1 MMSKTKTG
9 MYLCM
14 KRYKL
19 RVVDLLQLRY
29 FQAVARHEHVSR
41 AAAELHVAQ
50 PALSRSIARL
60 ESELNVPLF
69 DREGRRI
76 RLNRFGATFLA
87 RVDQVLD
94 HLDQGRRELEDAA
107 GLARGSVA
115 VASETLRTVTE
126 LSAHFIAKH
135 PEVSFQLHQGP
146 APVMGDLLRT
156 GTVDFCLA
164 SQPLE
169 GVEVESMVLSNEEV
183 LVAIPPT
190 HGLARRRRLDLGM
203 LADEP
208 FITTRPGYWQ
218 RTLADQLFS
227 RIGVQPRIVC
237 EGDEPGAIRGLISAG
252 VGVGLLPAASR
263 RATPSPKVAWL
274 HLDDPVPLRS
284 LKLVWRKSAYLSVA
298 ARSFRDLAVDV
309 ARLWSNDG

>member
-1 MMSKTKTG
+1 M
-9 MYLCM
+9 
-14 KRYKL
+14 
-19 RVVDLLQLRY
+19 RY

-50 PALSRSIARL
+50 PALSRSISRL
-60 ESELNVPLF
+60 ESELHVPLF

-126 LSAHFIAKH
+126 LSARFIAEH
-135 PEVSFQLHQGP
+135 PEVSFQLYQGP
-146 APVMGDLLRT
+146 VPVMCDLLRT

-164 SQPLE
+164 SAPLG
-169 GVEVESMVLSNEEV
+169 GVELESLVLSDEEV
-183 LVAIPPT
+183 LVAVPPT
-190 HGLARRRRLDLGM
+190 HGLARRRRVDLQI
-203 LADEP
+203 LVDEP

-218 RTLADQLFS
+218 RSLADQLFN
-227 RIGVQPRIVC
+227 RIGVEPRIVC
-237 EGDEPGAIRGLISAG
+237 EGDDPGAIRGLISAG
-252 VGVGLLPAASR
+252 VGVGLLPAVSR
-263 RATPSPKVAWL
+263 RATASPKVAWL
-274 HLDDPVPLRS
+274 HLDDPVPRRT
-284 LKLVWRKSAYLSVA
+284 LKLVWRNSAYLSVA

-309 ARLWSNDG
+309 ARQWPRDG